1 MELTVVPAAETI
13 MAASEDL
20 DNIKKNMED
29 GETLDMIDMGIIEGE
44 IVMDLMEEIEKDIM
58 TMTTEN
64 MIVDEELKEEM
75 EEKDGENT
83 IRRIY

>member
-29 GETLDMIDMGIIEGE
+29 VETLDMIDMGIIEGE